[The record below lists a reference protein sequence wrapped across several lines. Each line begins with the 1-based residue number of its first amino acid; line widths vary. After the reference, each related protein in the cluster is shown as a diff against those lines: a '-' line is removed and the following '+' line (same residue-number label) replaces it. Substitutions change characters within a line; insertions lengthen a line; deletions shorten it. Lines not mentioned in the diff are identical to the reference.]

1 MVPAIGSS
9 LPSLDL
15 SKVSGDFGTR
25 PLSGASAAQTVEAP
39 QFSDVMKQVAS
50 DAIGSLKNAEA
61 VSIQGVKGQA
71 STQAVVDAVMSAER
85 TLQTA
90 VAVRD
95 KVVAA
100 YLDLSR
106 MAI

>member
-1 MVPAIGSS
+1 MSLAIGST
-9 LPSLDL
+9 LPRFDVGRIEQSAMPMGPAAAAPAGEDFSAVL
-15 SKVSGDFGTR
+15 SRV
-25 PLSGASAAQTVEAP
+25 ANSAMTDMRA
-39 QFSDVMKQVAS
+39 
-50 DAIGSLKNAEA
+50 AET
-61 VSIQGVKGQA
+61 VSIDGVQGRA
-71 STQAVVDAVMSAER
+71 STQAVVEAVMNAER

-100 YLDLSR
+100 YLELAR

>member
-1 MVPAIGSS
+1 MSLAIGSA
-9 LPSLDL
+9 LPRFDIGRVEGPSATMAPAAA
-15 SKVSGDFGTR
+15 G
-25 PLSGASAAQTVEAP
+25 AAQAAGND
-39 QFSDVMKQVAS
+39 FSAVMAQVAS
-50 DAIGSLKNAEA
+50 EAMTDLKSAET
-61 VSIQGVKGQA
+61 VSIDGVNGRA
-71 STQAVVDAVMSAER
+71 STQAVVEAVMNAER

-100 YLDLSR
+100 YLELSR

>member
-1 MVPAIGSS
+1 MSLAIGST
-9 LPSLDL
+9 LPRFDVGRIEQSAMPIGPAAGAAPAGEDFSAVL
-15 SKVSGDFGTR
+15 SRVAN
-25 PLSGASAAQTVEAP
+25 GAMTDMRAAET
-39 QFSDVMKQVAS
+39 
-50 DAIGSLKNAEA
+50 
-61 VSIQGVKGQA
+61 VSIDGVQGRA
-71 STQAVVDAVMSAER
+71 STQAVVEAVMNAER

-100 YLDLSR
+100 YLELSR